1 MDAHEFVQWLQG
13 RRREDIEWMLRALE
27 HAHDT
32 ADGTVCWVRATQEVG
47 AALRRKGQVREASQ
61 VAHEATEAALRA
73 CAETGLSAVD
83 RSGATRLARAAGE
96 AARGLVAGPGS
107 VGTDT
112 LLRPFFGGTVLS
124 PC

>member
-1 MDAHEFVQWLQG
+1 MEVHEFVQWWHG

-27 HAHDT
+27 QTHDT

-47 AALRRKGQVREASQ
+47 AALRRRGQVREACQ
-61 VAHEATEAALRA
+61 AAHEATEAALRA

-83 RSGATRLARAAGE
+83 RSAATRLARAAGD

-107 VGTDT
+107 ACTDT
-112 LLRPFFGGTVLS
+112 LLRPFFGGTVL
-124 PC
+124 C